1 MYTFLVPPHRSINEK
16 IINDEILLRRA
27 IKKEIVYYINNKSML
42 EWEEVT
48 VKQISLLKYKRE
60 SLSMMKRKIG
70 MASLIRYYK

>member
-48 VKQISLLKYKRE
+48 VKQISLLEYKRE
-60 SLSMMKRKIG
+60 SLSMMKRKIVYG
-70 MASLIRYYK
+70 ESNTLL